1 MPVKKA
7 LFTNLIFVFMAKS
20 VLQKP
25 LSIAHPDRN
34 AFDVGYT
41 NKFTSSLGMLLP
53 CYVRECNPNEHYR
66 INPRMLCRSMPMNS
80 AAFIQCTQNIE
91 FYFVPYRLL
100 WSSFP
105 QWFVGTNYD
114 VTTFRKG
121 EEKSTFPS
129 FDLGKVFQTISGS
142 TISTQYTDVL
152 GYSLTKGAL
161 RLLDLLG
168 YGDFSRFDDI
178 LNLKIDSV
186 KVSPFRLLAY
196 QKVCSDFYRVPNY
209 EKSRVSS
216 YNVDQPVTL
225 GSGSWLD
232 FVSKYL
238 QLRYRPWKKDLYT
251 ISSTTFQGSD
261 FMSNTISSPQFPSGS
276 QSNIVSLVPTTDNS
290 SGFQGRLES
299 SDASYHIMTIANLRS
314 AFALDKLYRL
324 SAQAGDGDYKSQ
336 IKARFGFDP
345 YAPQYKSEFVGSA
358 SAPVSIDQVTTT
370 ADTLSS
376 NGDNGTPAGRIYGN
390 AYARSSSGFF
400 EYDVKEH
407 GILIGLSSFVPDVDY
422 SSYGI
427 NPFNTKINREDYFQP
442 EFDNLGKQ
450 PLSSLCFN
458 PWLQVNVP
466 SGGTEPPSHALKLVN
481 TVLGWFPR
489 YVEYKTSVDEVHG
502 QLNGWLNRS
511 FDRAPSLSLWTAP
524 RFNSSD
530 SKKFD
535 NWRDNGL
542 SLDFFYIDPNLYDSI
557 FVNQYRGDQSEDQF
571 ICEVSNNVQAILPMS
586 VSGEPLI

>member
-1 MPVKKA
+1 MV
-7 LFTNLIFVFMAKS
+7 KS

-34 AFDVGYT
+34 AFDVSYS

-66 INPRMLCRSMPMNS
+66 INPRMFCRSMPMNS
-80 AAFIQCTQNIE
+80 AAFIQCTQNVE

-105 QWFVGTNYD
+105 QWFVGTKFD
-114 VTTFRKG
+114 VSSFKNS
-121 EEKSTFPS
+121 EEKADFPTFS
-129 FDLGKVFQTISGS
+129 LGSIFQSLVGDSIAKT
-142 TISTQYTDVL
+142 YTDVL

-168 YGDFSRFDDI
+168 YGDLSHFNDI
-178 LNLKIDSV
+178 TNVNIDNV

-196 QKVCSDFYRVPNY
+196 QKVCSDFYRVANY
-209 EKSRVSS
+209 ESSRIFS
-216 YNVDQPVTL
+216 YNVDNLLPFAGQSQAFVR
-225 GSGSWLD
+225 
-232 FVSKYL
+232 FVSSYL
-238 QLRYRPWKKDLYT
+238 QLRYRPWKKDRYT
-251 ISSTTFQGSD
+251 VSSTTFQGND
-261 FMSNTISSPQFPSGS
+261 FMSNQMTAPQFPGGDTNQYNDVKPVSTNYGGNYMGLMN
-276 QSNIVSLVPTTDNS
+276 QIVSSNGQFTMSV
-290 SGFQGRLES
+290 
-299 SDASYHIMTIANLRS
+299 ANLRS

-324 SAQAGDGDYKSQ
+324 SASAGDGDYKSQ

-345 YAPQYKSEFVGSA
+345 YAPQYKSEFIGAA
-358 SAPVSIDQVTTT
+358 SAPVKINSVTTT
-370 ADTLSS
+370 ADTLDSS
-376 NGDNGTPAGRIYGN
+376 GDNGTPAGRIYGN
-390 AYARSSSGFF
+390 AYAEQYSDIF

-407 GILIGLSSFVPDVDY
+407 GIIIGISSFVPDVDY

-427 NPFNTKINREDYFQP
+427 NPFNTKINREDFFQP

-450 PLSSLCFN
+450 PMSSLVFN
-458 PWLQVNVP
+458 PWKKVDVPTGGVTNHKLQ
-466 SGGTEPPSHALKLVN
+466 LVN
-481 TVLGWFPR
+481 SVLGWYPR
-489 YVEYKTSVDEVHG
+489 YIEYKTCVDEVHG

-542 SLDFFYIDPNLYDSI
+542 SLDFFYIDPSIYDSV

-571 ICEVSNNVQAILPMS
+571 ICEVTNNVQAILPMS
-586 VSGEPLI
+586 VTGEPLI

>member
-1 MPVKKA
+1 
-7 LFTNLIFVFMAKS
+7 MAKS

-80 AAFIQCTQNIE
+80 AAFIQCTQNVE

-105 QWFVGTNYD
+105 QWFVGTKYD
-114 VTTFRKG
+114 VTSLKSN
-121 EEKSTFPS
+121 EEKSTFPT
-129 FDLGKVFQTISGS
+129 FNLGSIFQAIIGDNIANTYS
-142 TISTQYTDVL
+142 DVL

-168 YGDFSRFDDI
+168 YGDLSHFNDI
-178 LNLKIDSV
+178 TNVNIEDV

-196 QKVCSDFYRVPNY
+196 QKVCSDYYRVANY
-209 EKSRVSS
+209 ESSRIKS
-216 YNVDQPVTL
+216 YNVDNLLPWGGQSSVF
-225 GSGSWLD
+225 SS
-232 FVSKYL
+232 FVSNYL

-251 ISSTTFQGSD
+251 ISSTSFQGND
-261 FMSNTISSPQFPSGS
+261 YMSNTISAVSFPTPVGGGVRSS
-276 QSNIVSLVPTTDNS
+276 VPESLQYGKDYFGGLSTSLDTSTT
-290 SGFQGRLES
+290 GLR
-299 SDASYHIMTIANLRS
+299 MTVANLRS

-345 YAPQYKSEFVGSA
+345 YAPQYKSEFVGAA
-358 SAPVSIDQVTTT
+358 SAPVKIDQVTTT

-376 NGDNGTPAGRIYGN
+376 GGDSGTPAGRIYGN
-390 AYARSSSGFF
+390 AYARESSGVF

-407 GILIGLSSFVPDVDY
+407 GILIGISSFVPDVDY

-427 NPFNTKINREDYFQP
+427 NPFNIKINREDYFQP

-450 PLSSLCFN
+450 PLTSLSFN
-458 PWLQVNVP
+458 PWKKVALSGSGQVGSRLQ
-466 SGGTEPPSHALKLVN
+466 LVN

-489 YVEYKTSVDEVHG
+489 YVEYKTCVDEVHG

-530 SKKFD
+530 SRKFD

-542 SLDFFYIDPNLYDSI
+542 SLDFFYIDPSLYDSI

-571 ICEVSNNVQAILPMS
+571 ICEVTNNVQAILPMS

>member
-7 LFTNLIFVFMAKS
+7 LFTNLIFVIMAKS

-53 CYVRECNPNEHYR
+53 CFVRECNPNEHYR

-80 AAFIQCTQNIE
+80 AAFIQCTQNVE

-105 QWFVGTNYD
+105 QWFVGTKFD
-114 VTTFRKG
+114 VSSSKVN
-121 EEKSTFPS
+121 EEKANFPT
-129 FDLGKVFQTISGS
+129 FDLGTIYQAIYGNTVASNWS
-142 TISTQYTDVL
+142 DVL

-168 YGDFSRFDDI
+168 YGDLSHFNDI
-178 LNLKIDSV
+178 TNLNIENI

-196 QKVCSDFYRVPNY
+196 QKVCSDFYRVANY
-209 EKSRVSS
+209 ESARVKS
-216 YNVDQPVTL
+216 YNYDSLIPLAGNVQN
-225 GSGSWLD
+225 
-232 FVSKYL
+232 FVSTYL
-238 QLRYRPWKKDLYT
+238 QLRYRPWKKDRYT
-251 ISSTTFQGSD
+251 ISSTSFQGND
-261 FMSNTISSPQFPSGS
+261 YMSNLLSAPVFPDTIRDANANPDSDSKGH
-276 QSNIVSLVPTTDNS
+276 N
-290 SGFQGRLES
+290 FQGYLS
-299 SDASYHIMTIANLRS
+299 INTSLNNAGITVANLRS

-345 YAPQYKSEFVGSA
+345 YAPQYKCEFVGSA
-358 SAPVSIDQVTTT
+358 SAPVKIDQVTTT
-370 ADTLSS
+370 ADTLSA
-376 NGDNGTPAGRIYGN
+376 NGNSGTPAGRIYGN
-390 AYARSSSGFF
+390 AYAQESSGIF

-427 NPFNTKINREDYFQP
+427 NPFNTKIHREDFFQP

-450 PLSSLCFN
+450 PMSSVVFN
-458 PWLQVNVP
+458 PWKKVDVP
-466 SGGTEPPSHALKLVN
+466 SGGVTNHKLQLVN
-481 TVLGWFPR
+481 SVLGWYPR
-489 YVEYKTSVDEVHG
+489 YIEYKTSVDEVHG

-530 SKKFD
+530 SKKVD

-542 SLDFFYIDPNLYDSI
+542 SLDFFYIDPNIYDSI

-571 ICEVSNNVQAILPMS
+571 ICEVTNNVQAILPMS

>member
-1 MPVKKA
+1 
-7 LFTNLIFVFMAKS
+7 MAKS

-25 LSIAHPDRN
+25 LSVAHPDRN

-80 AAFIQCTQNIE
+80 AAFIQCTQNVE

-105 QWFVGTNYD
+105 QWFVGTKYD
-114 VTTFRKG
+114 VTSLKSN
-121 EEKSTFPS
+121 EEKATFPT
-129 FDLGKVFQTISGS
+129 FNLGSIYQAIIGDNIADVYS
-142 TISTQYTDVL
+142 DVL

-168 YGDFSRFDDI
+168 YGDLSHFNDI
-178 LNLKIDSV
+178 TNVNIENV

-196 QKVCSDFYRVPNY
+196 QKVCSDYYRVANY
-209 EKSRVSS
+209 ESSRIKS
-216 YNVDQPVTL
+216 YNIDNPLSFGGQSSVFAP
-225 GSGSWLD
+225 
-232 FVSKYL
+232 FVSNYL

-251 ISSTTFQGSD
+251 ISSTSFQGND
-261 FMSNTISSPQFPSGS
+261 FMSNTINSPQFPSGS
-276 QSNIVSLVPTTDNS
+276 QSNIVTLAPATDNS
-290 SGFQGRLES
+290 SGYQGRLES
-299 SDASYHIMTIANLRS
+299 SDASYHIMTVANLRS

-345 YAPQYKSEFVGSA
+345 YAPQYKCEFVGAA
-358 SAPVSIDQVTTT
+358 SAPVKIDQVTTT
-370 ADTLSS
+370 ADTLST
-376 NGDNGTPAGRIYGN
+376 NGANGTPAGRIYGN
-390 AYARSSSGFF
+390 AYAQESKDVF

-407 GILIGLSSFVPDVDY
+407 GILIGISSFVPDVDY

-450 PLSSLCFN
+450 PLTSLCFN
-458 PWLQVNVP
+458 PWKKVALSGSGQVGSKLQ
-466 SGGTEPPSHALKLVN
+466 LVN

-489 YVEYKTSVDEVHG
+489 YVEYKTCVDEVHG

-542 SLDFFYIDPNLYDSI
+542 SLDFFYIDPSLYDSI

-571 ICEVSNNVQAILPMS
+571 ICEVTNNVQAILPMS

>member
-1 MPVKKA
+1 MV
-7 LFTNLIFVFMAKS
+7 KS

-34 AFDVGYT
+34 AFDVSYS

-66 INPRMLCRSMPMNS
+66 INPRMFCRSMPMNS
-80 AAFIQCTQNIE
+80 AAFIQCTQNVE

-105 QWFVGTNYD
+105 QWFVGTKFD
-114 VTTFRKG
+114 VTSSKPN
-121 EEKSTFPS
+121 EDKATFPT
-129 FDLGKVFQTISGS
+129 FDLGTIFQAISGETVAS
-142 TISTQYTDVL
+142 KYSDVL

-168 YGDFSRFDDI
+168 YGDLSHFNDI
-178 LNLKIDSV
+178 TNVNIENV

-196 QKVCSDFYRVPNY
+196 QKVCSDFYRVANY
-209 EKSRVSS
+209 ESARIKS
-216 YNVDQPVTL
+216 YNYDSQVNLAGNVQN
-225 GSGSWLD
+225 
-232 FVSKYL
+232 FVSTYL
-238 QLRYRPWKKDLYT
+238 QLRYRPWKKDRYT
-251 ISSTTFQGSD
+251 VSSTSFQGND
-261 FMSNTISSPQFPSGS
+261 FMSNQISAPQFPGGDTDKYNDVKPTS
-276 QSNIVSLVPTTDNS
+276 SNYSANYMGLMNQTVSSNGQFTMSV
-290 SGFQGRLES
+290 
-299 SDASYHIMTIANLRS
+299 ANLRS

-324 SAQAGDGDYKSQ
+324 SANAGDGDYKSQ

-345 YAPQYKSEFVGSA
+345 YAPQYKSEFIGAA
-358 SAPVSIDQVTTT
+358 SAPVKINSVTTT
-370 ADTLSS
+370 ADTLDSS
-376 NGDNGTPAGRIYGN
+376 GDNGTPAGRIYGN
-390 AYARSSSGFF
+390 AYAEQYSDTF

-407 GILIGLSSFVPDVDY
+407 GIIIGISSFVPDVDY

-450 PLSSLCFN
+450 PMSSLVFN
-458 PWLQVNVP
+458 PWKKVAVSGSGVGSKLQ
-466 SGGTEPPSHALKLVN
+466 LVN
-481 TVLGWFPR
+481 QVLGWYPR
-489 YVEYKTSVDEVHG
+489 YIEYKTCVDEVHG

-530 SKKFD
+530 ASKFD
-535 NWRDNGL
+535 NWRDRGL
-542 SLDFFYIDPNLYDSI
+542 SLDFFYIDPSIYDSV
-557 FVNQYRGDQSEDQF
+557 FVNQYIGDQSQDQF
-571 ICEVSNNVQAILPMS
+571 ICEVTNNVQAILPMS
-586 VSGEPLI
+586 VTGEPLI

>member
-1 MPVKKA
+1 
-7 LFTNLIFVFMAKS
+7 MAKS

-25 LSIAHPDRN
+25 LSIVHPDRN

-80 AAFIQCTQNIE
+80 AAFIQCTQNVE

-105 QWFVGTNYD
+105 QWFVGTKFD
-114 VTTFRKG
+114 VSSSKPN
-121 EEKSTFPS
+121 EDKATFPT
-129 FDLGKVFQTISGS
+129 FDLGTIYQAIYGN
-142 TISTQYTDVL
+142 TVATQWTDVL

-168 YGDFSRFDDI
+168 YGDLSHFNDI
-178 LNLKIDSV
+178 TNLNIENI

-196 QKVCSDFYRVPNY
+196 QKVCSDFYRVSNY
-209 EKSRVSS
+209 ESARVKS
-216 YNVDQPVTL
+216 YNYDSQTPLAGNVQN
-225 GSGSWLD
+225 
-232 FVSKYL
+232 FVSTYL
-238 QLRYRPWKKDLYT
+238 QLRYRPWKKDRYT
-251 ISSTTFQGSD
+251 ISSTSFQGND
-261 FMSNTISSPQFPSGS
+261 YMSNSLSSPVFPDTIREANANPDSDTKGH
-276 QSNIVSLVPTTDNS
+276 N
-290 SGFQGRLES
+290 FQGYLS
-299 SDASYHIMTIANLRS
+299 VNTSLNNAGITVANLRS

-345 YAPQYKSEFVGSA
+345 YAPQYKCEFVGSA
-358 SAPVSIDQVTTT
+358 SAPVKIDQVTTT

-376 NGDNGTPAGRIYGN
+376 NGDNGTPVGRIYGN
-390 AYARSSSGFF
+390 AYAQEFSGIF

-427 NPFNTKINREDYFQP
+427 NPFNIKINREDFFQP

-450 PLSSLCFN
+450 PMSSVVFN
-458 PWLQVNVP
+458 PWKKVEVPGGGVTNHKLQ
-466 SGGTEPPSHALKLVN
+466 LVN
-481 TVLGWFPR
+481 SVLGWYPR
-489 YVEYKTSVDEVHG
+489 YIEYKTSVDEVHG

-511 FDRAPSLSLWTAP
+511 FDLAPTLSLWTAP

-530 SKKFD
+530 SKKVD

-542 SLDFFYIDPNLYDSI
+542 SLDFFYIDPNIYDSI

-571 ICEVSNNVQAILPMS
+571 ICEVTNNVQAILPMS

>member
-1 MPVKKA
+1 
-7 LFTNLIFVFMAKS
+7 MAKS

-53 CYVRECNPNEHYR
+53 CFVRECNPNEHYR

-80 AAFIQCTQNIE
+80 AAFIQCTQNVE

-105 QWFVGTNYD
+105 QWFVGTKYD
-114 VTTFRKG
+114 VTSLKSN
-121 EEKSTFPS
+121 EEKATFPT
-129 FDLGKVFQTISGS
+129 FNLGSIFQAIIGDNIADAYS
-142 TISTQYTDVL
+142 DVL

-168 YGDFSRFDDI
+168 YGDLSHFNDI
-178 LNLKIDSV
+178 TNVNIENV

-196 QKVCSDFYRVPNY
+196 QKVCSDYYRVANY
-209 EKSRVSS
+209 EANRIKS
-216 YNVDQPVTL
+216 YNVDNLLPWGGQSSVF
-225 GSGSWLD
+225 SS
-232 FVSKYL
+232 FVSNYL

-251 ISSTTFQGSD
+251 ISSTSFQGND
-261 FMSNTISSPQFPSGS
+261 YMSQDITPPKFDSAGEAYTVPSNFGKQGGLYIQTGSSSTNFS
-276 QSNIVSLVPTTDNS
+276 V
-290 SGFQGRLES
+290 
-299 SDASYHIMTIANLRS
+299 ANLRS

-345 YAPQYKSEFVGSA
+345 YAPQYKSEFVGAA
-358 SAPVSIDQVTTT
+358 SAPVKIDQVTTT

-376 NGDNGTPAGRIYGN
+376 SGDNGTPAGRIYGN
-390 AYARSSSGFF
+390 AYAQEASGVF

-407 GILIGLSSFVPDVDY
+407 GILIGISSFVPDVDY

-450 PLSSLCFN
+450 PLTSLSFN
-458 PWLQVNVP
+458 PWKKVALSGAGQVGSKLQ
-466 SGGTEPPSHALKLVN
+466 LVN

-489 YVEYKTSVDEVHG
+489 YVEYKTCVDEVHG

-571 ICEVSNNVQAILPMS
+571 ICEVTNNVQAILPMS

>member
-7 LFTNLIFVFMAKS
+7 LFFNLIFVFMAKS

-53 CYVRECNPNEHYR
+53 CFVRECNPNEHYR

-80 AAFIQCTQNIE
+80 AAFIQCTQNVE

-105 QWFVGTNYD
+105 QWFTGTKFD
-114 VTTFRKG
+114 V
-121 EEKSTFPS
+121 STSITRPDKANFPT
-129 FDLGKVFQTISGS
+129 FDLGTIFQAIYGNTVASQWS
-142 TISTQYTDVL
+142 DVL

-168 YGDFSRFDDI
+168 YGDLSHFDDI
-178 LNLKIDSV
+178 TNVNIENI

-196 QKVCSDFYRVPNY
+196 QKVCSDFYRVGNY
-209 EKSRVSS
+209 ESSRVKS
-216 YNVDQPVTL
+216 YNIDVSTPLAGNVQN
-225 GSGSWLD
+225 
-232 FVSKYL
+232 FVSTYL
-238 QLRYRPWKKDLYT
+238 QLRYRPWKKDRYT
-251 ISSTTFQGSD
+251 ISSTSFQGND
-261 FMSNTISSPQFPSGS
+261 FMTNPISSPQFPSGS
-276 QSNIVSLVPTTDNS
+276 QSNIASLVPTTDNS
-290 SGFQGRLES
+290 SGYQGRLES
-299 SDASYHIMTIANLRS
+299 ADASYNIMTLANLRS

-345 YAPQYKSEFVGSA
+345 YAPQYKADFVGAA
-358 SAPVSIDQVTTT
+358 SAPVKIDQVTTT
-370 ADTLSS
+370 ADTLSA

-390 AYARSSSGFF
+390 AYAQESKDVF

-407 GILIGLSSFVPDVDY
+407 GILIGISSFVPDVDY

-427 NPFNTKINREDYFQP
+427 NPFNMKINREDFFQP

-450 PLSSLCFN
+450 PLSSLVFN
-458 PWLQVNVP
+458 PWKKVDVP
-466 SGGTEPPSHALKLVN
+466 SGGVTNHKLQLVN

-489 YVEYKTSVDEVHG
+489 YIEYKSCVDEVHG

-511 FDRAPSLSLWTAP
+511 FDSAPTLSLWTAP

-530 SKKFD
+530 SKKVD
-535 NWRDNGL
+535 NWRDHGL
-542 SLDFFYIDPNLYDSI
+542 SLDFFYVDPNIYDSI
-557 FVNQYRGDQSEDQF
+557 FVNQYQGDQSQDQF
-571 ICEVSNNVQAILPMS
+571 ICEVTNNVQAILPMS

>member
-1 MPVKKA
+1 
-7 LFTNLIFVFMAKS
+7 MAKS

-80 AAFIQCTQNIE
+80 AAFIQCTQNVE

-105 QWFVGTNYD
+105 QWFVGTKFD
-114 VTTFRKG
+114 VSAAKPN
-121 EEKSTFPS
+121 EDKATFPT
-129 FDLGKVFQTISGS
+129 FDLGTIFQAIYGNSLAS
-142 TISTQYTDVL
+142 KWSDVL

-168 YGDFSRFDDI
+168 YGDLSHFDDI
-178 LNLKIDSV
+178 TNLNIENI

-196 QKVCSDFYRVPNY
+196 QKVCSDFYRVANY
-209 EKSRVSS
+209 ESARVKS
-216 YNVDQPVTL
+216 YNFDSQIPLAGNVQN
-225 GSGSWLD
+225 
-232 FVSKYL
+232 FVSVYL
-238 QLRYRPWKKDLYT
+238 QLRYRPWKKDRYT
-251 ISSTTFQGSD
+251 ISSTSFQGND
-261 FMSNTISSPQFPSGS
+261 FMSNTLSAPVFPDTIRDANANPDSDS
-276 QSNIVSLVPTTDNS
+276 KAHN
-290 SGFQGRLES
+290 FQGYLS
-299 SDASYHIMTIANLRS
+299 LDTSLNNAGLTVANLRS

-345 YAPQYKSEFVGSA
+345 YAPQYKCEFVGAA
-358 SAPVSIDQVTTT
+358 SAPVKIDQVTTT
-370 ADTLSS
+370 ADTLSV

-390 AYARSSSGFF
+390 AYAQESSGFF

-407 GILIGLSSFVPDVDY
+407 GILIGISSFVPDVDY

-427 NPFNTKINREDYFQP
+427 NPFNTKIHREDFFQP

-450 PLSSLCFN
+450 PMSSVVFN
-458 PWLQVNVP
+458 PWKKVDVP
-466 SGGTEPPSHALKLVN
+466 SGGVTNHKLQLVN
-481 TVLGWFPR
+481 SVLGWYPR
-489 YVEYKTSVDEVHG
+489 YIEYKTSVDEVHG

-530 SKKFD
+530 SKKVD

-542 SLDFFYIDPNLYDSI
+542 SLDFFYIDPNIYDSI

-571 ICEVSNNVQAILPMS
+571 ICEVTNNVQAILPMS

>member
-7 LFTNLIFVFMAKS
+7 LFINLIFVFMAKS

-53 CYVRECNPNEHYR
+53 CFVRECNPNEHYR

-80 AAFIQCTQNIE
+80 AAFIQCTQNVE

-105 QWFVGTNYD
+105 QWFTGTKFD
-114 VTTFRKG
+114 V
-121 EEKSTFPS
+121 STSIIRSDKANFPT
-129 FDLGKVFQTISGS
+129 FDLGTIFQAIYGNTVASQWS
-142 TISTQYTDVL
+142 DVL

-168 YGDFSRFDDI
+168 YGDLSHFDDI
-178 LNLKIDSV
+178 TNVNIENI

-196 QKVCSDFYRVPNY
+196 QKVCSDFYRVGNY
-209 EKSRVSS
+209 ESSRVKS
-216 YNVDQPVTL
+216 YNIDVSTPLAGNVQN
-225 GSGSWLD
+225 
-232 FVSKYL
+232 FVSTYL
-238 QLRYRPWKKDLYT
+238 QLRYRPWKKDRYT
-251 ISSTTFQGSD
+251 ISSTSFQGND
-261 FMSNTISSPQFPSGS
+261 FMTNSISSPQFPSGS
-276 QSNIVSLVPTTDNS
+276 QSNIASLVPTTDNS
-290 SGFQGRLES
+290 SGYQGRLES
-299 SDASYHIMTIANLRS
+299 ADSSYNIMTVANLRS

-345 YAPQYKSEFVGSA
+345 YAPQYKADFVGAA
-358 SAPVSIDQVTTT
+358 SAPVKIDQVTTT
-370 ADTLSS
+370 ADTLSA

-390 AYARSSSGFF
+390 AYAQESKDVF

-407 GILIGLSSFVPDVDY
+407 GILIGISSFVPDVDY

-427 NPFNTKINREDYFQP
+427 NPFNMKINREDFFQP

-450 PLSSLCFN
+450 PLYSLVFN
-458 PWLQVNVP
+458 PWKKVDVP
-466 SGGTEPPSHALKLVN
+466 SGGVTNHKLQLVN

-489 YVEYKTSVDEVHG
+489 YIEYKTCVDEVHG

-511 FDRAPSLSLWTAP
+511 FDSAPTLSLWTAP

-530 SKKFD
+530 SKKVD
-535 NWRDNGL
+535 NWRDHGL
-542 SLDFFYIDPNLYDSI
+542 SLDFFYVDPNIYDSI
-557 FVNQYRGDQSEDQF
+557 FVNQYQGDQSQDQF
-571 ICEVSNNVQAILPMS
+571 ICEVTNNVQAILPMS

>member
-7 LFTNLIFVFMAKS
+7 LFTNLIFFFMAKS

-25 LSIAHPDRN
+25 LSTAHPDRN

-53 CYVRECNPNEHYR
+53 CYLRECNPNEHYR

-80 AAFIQCTQNIE
+80 AAFIQCTQNVE

-105 QWFVGTNYD
+105 QWFVGTKFD
-114 VTTFRKG
+114 VSSAHVNEDKA
-121 EEKSTFPS
+121 TFPT
-129 FDLGKVFQTISGS
+129 FDLGTIFQSVIGN
-142 TISTQYTDVL
+142 TISTQWSDVL

-168 YGDFSRFDDI
+168 YGDLSHFDDT
-178 LNLKIDSV
+178 LNLKIDNV

-196 QKVCSDFYRVPNY
+196 QKVCSDFYRVSNY
-209 EKSRVSS
+209 ESTRIKS
-216 YNVDQPVTL
+216 YNYDSQVPLAGNVQN
-225 GSGSWLD
+225 
-232 FVSKYL
+232 FVSTYL

-251 ISSTTFQGSD
+251 ISSTSFQGND
-261 FMSNTISSPQFPSGS
+261 YMSNSLNAPVFPDTIRDANANPDSDTKGR
-276 QSNIVSLVPTTDNS
+276 N
-290 SGFQGRLES
+290 FQGYLS
-299 SDASYHIMTIANLRS
+299 INTSLNNAGLTVANLRS

-345 YAPQYKSEFVGSA
+345 YAPQYKCEFVGAA
-358 SAPVSIDQVTTT
+358 SAPVKIDQVTTT

-376 NGDNGTPAGRIYGN
+376 NGNVGTPAGRIYGN
-390 AYARSSSGFF
+390 AYAQESKDVF

-407 GILIGLSSFVPDVDY
+407 GILIGISSFVPDVDY

-427 NPFNTKINREDYFQP
+427 NPFNMKIHREDYFQP
-442 EFDNLGKQ
+442 EFDNLGRQ
-450 PLSSLCFN
+450 PLSSYCFN
-458 PWLQVNVP
+458 PWKQVDVP
-466 SGGTEPPSHALKLVN
+466 AGGTEPPNHALKLVN
-481 TVLGWFPR
+481 TTLGWYPR

-502 QLNGWLNRS
+502 QLNGWLNRRS
-511 FDRAPSLSLWTAP
+511 DRAPSLSLWTAP

-571 ICEVSNNVQAILPMS
+571 ICEVTNNVQAILPMS

>member
-1 MPVKKA
+1 
-7 LFTNLIFVFMAKS
+7 MAKS

-34 AFDVGYT
+34 AFDVSYT

-53 CYVRECNPNEHYR
+53 CFVRECNPNEHYR

-80 AAFIQCTQNIE
+80 AAFIQCTQNVE

-105 QWFVGTNYD
+105 QWFAGTKFD
-114 VTTFRKG
+114 V
-121 EEKSTFPS
+121 STAFNRPDKANFPT
-129 FDLGKVFQTISGS
+129 FDLGTIFQAIYGNTVASQWS
-142 TISTQYTDVL
+142 DVL

-168 YGDFSRFDDI
+168 YGDLSHFDDI
-178 LNLKIDSV
+178 TNLNIENI

-196 QKVCSDFYRVPNY
+196 QKVCSDFYRVGNY
-209 EKSRVSS
+209 ESSRVKS
-216 YNVDQPVTL
+216 YNIDVSTQL
-225 GSGSWLD
+225 SGNVQN
-232 FVSKYL
+232 FVSTYL
-238 QLRYRPWKKDLYT
+238 QLRYRPWKKDRYT
-251 ISSTTFQGSD
+251 ISSTSFQGND
-261 FMSNTISSPQFPSGS
+261 YMSNTISSPSFPSGS
-276 QSNIVSLVPTTDNS
+276 QSNISSLVPSTDIS
-290 SGFQGRLES
+290 SGYQGRLES
-299 SDASYHIMTIANLRS
+299 SDASYNIMTVANLRS

-345 YAPQYKSEFVGSA
+345 YAPQYKCEFVGAA
-358 SAPVSIDQVTTT
+358 SAPVKIDQVTTT

-376 NGDNGTPAGRIYGN
+376 NGQNGTPAGRIYGN
-390 AYARSSSGFF
+390 AYAQEASGIF

-427 NPFNTKINREDYFQP
+427 NPFNIKINREDYFQP

-450 PLSSLCFN
+450 PLSSLVFN
-458 PWLQVNVP
+458 PWKKVDVP
-466 SGGTEPPSHALKLVN
+466 SGGVTNHKLKLVN

-489 YVEYKTSVDEVHG
+489 YIEYKTSVDEVHG

-530 SKKFD
+530 SNKVD
-535 NWRDNGL
+535 NWRDHGL

-571 ICEVSNNVQAILPMS
+571 ICEVTNNVQAILPMS

>member
-1 MPVKKA
+1 
-7 LFTNLIFVFMAKS
+7 MAKS

-80 AAFIQCTQNIE
+80 AAFIQCTQNVE

-105 QWFVGTNYD
+105 QWFVGTHFD
-114 VTTFRKG
+114 V
-121 EEKSTFPS
+121 STGFSRPDKANFPT
-129 FDLGKVFQTISGS
+129 FDLGTIFQAIYGQTV
-142 TISTQYTDVL
+142 STQWSDVL

-168 YGDFSRFDDI
+168 YGDLSHFNDI
-178 LNLKIDSV
+178 TNVNIENV

-196 QKVCSDFYRVPNY
+196 QKVCSDFYRVGNY
-209 EKSRVSS
+209 ESARIKS
-216 YNVDQPVTL
+216 YNIDVRTQL
-225 GSGSWLD
+225 SGNVQN
-232 FVSKYL
+232 FVSTYL
-238 QLRYRPWKKDLYT
+238 QLRYRPWKKDRYT
-251 ISSTTFQGSD
+251 ISSTSFQGND
-261 FMSNTISSPQFPSGS
+261 FMSAMFDPPTFPSNPAS
-276 QSNIVSLVPTTDNS
+276 DTHAFAPSTDSSSNS
-290 SGFQGRLES
+290 FQGRLVNV
-299 SDASYHIMTIANLRS
+299 AGLQGYNNLTVANLRS

-345 YAPQYKSEFVGSA
+345 YAPQYKAEFVGAA
-358 SAPVSIDQVTTT
+358 SAPVKIDQVTTT
-370 ADTLSS
+370 ADTLSA

-390 AYARSSSGFF
+390 AYAQESKDVF

-407 GILIGLSSFVPDVDY
+407 GILIGISSFVPDVDY

-427 NPFNTKINREDYFQP
+427 NPFNMKINREDYFQP

-458 PWLQVNVP
+458 PWKKVAVPGGEAQNSRLQ
-466 SGGTEPPSHALKLVN
+466 LVN

-489 YVEYKTSVDEVHG
+489 YIEYKTCVDEVHG

-530 SKKFD
+530 SQKVD
-535 NWRDNGL
+535 NWRDHGL
-542 SLDFFYIDPNLYDSI
+542 SLDFFYVDPNIYDSI

-571 ICEVSNNVQAILPMS
+571 ICEVTNNVQAILPMS